1 MTGSSL
7 TDRRTDGAAPMTQV
21 DTRESERTAAPLY
34 VRRGL
39 WRTLGMFARRK
50 PLGAMGGVVLLAFV
64 AMAILAPVLAT
75 HDPDLNDHRAR
86 VKPPSLQNWFG
97 TDNFGRD
104 IYSRVVYGA
113 RISIYVGML
122 ATLIGTLVGAG
133 AGVCSGFFGGRID
146 QGVQRVADI
155 MFTIP
160 PLVLAMAIVTMLGP
174 SLLNVI
180 IAIAIPRMP
189 NTNRVIRSAVLS
201 IKESVYVE
209 ASRALGS
216 TNTHLMVRH
225 LLPNIT
231 APYIVVA
238 TASLGGAILVE
249 ASLSFLGVGVP
260 PPVPS
265 WGRMLS
271 LEGMRYFETAP
282 WMAFAPGLFISAAV
296 FGANLFGDALRDALD
311 PKLRGR

>member
-1 MTGSSL
+1 MREG
-7 TDRRTDGAAPMTQV
+7 GAVRMTQV
-21 DTRESERTAAPLY
+21 AMKELEGPASPLPLQ
-34 VRRGL
+34 RGL
-39 WRTLGMFARRK
+39 WRSLSVFIRRK
-50 PLGAMGGVVLLAFV
+50 PLGAMGAVVLFAFV

-75 HDPDLNDHRAR
+75 HDPDLNDHRNRIKA
-86 VKPPSLQNWFG
+86 PSAQNWFG

-104 IYSRVVYGA
+104 IYSRVVWGA
-113 RISIYVGML
+113 RISIYVGVL
-122 ATLIGTLVGAG
+122 ATLLGTLTGAL
-133 AGVCSGFFGGRID
+133 AGLCSGFFGGRVD
-146 QGVQRVADI
+146 QTIQRVADI

-160 PLVLAMAIVTMLGP
+160 PLVLAMAIVTMLSP
-174 SLLNVI
+174 SLLNVT

-189 NTNRVIRSAVLS
+189 NTNRVIRSTVLAV
-201 IKESVYVE
+201 KESVFVE

-216 TNTHLMVRH
+216 TNTHIMWRH

-249 ASLSFLGVGVP
+249 ASLSFLGLGVP

-282 WMAFAPGLFISAAV
+282 WMAFAPGVFISAAV
-296 FGANLFGDALRDALD
+296 FGANFFGDALRDALD

>member
-1 MTGSSL
+1 
-7 TDRRTDGAAPMTQV
+7 MTQV
-21 DTRESERTAAPLY
+21 AMKELEGPASPLPLQ
-34 VRRGL
+34 RGL
-39 WRTLGMFARRK
+39 WRSLSVFIRRK
-50 PLGAMGGVVLLAFV
+50 PLGAMGAVVLFAFV

-75 HDPDLNDHRAR
+75 HDPDLNDHRNRIKA
-86 VKPPSLQNWFG
+86 PSAQNWFG

-104 IYSRVVYGA
+104 IYSRVVWGA
-113 RISIYVGML
+113 RISIYVGVL
-122 ATLIGTLVGAG
+122 ATLLGTLTGAL
-133 AGVCSGFFGGRID
+133 AGLCSGFFGGRVD
-146 QGVQRVADI
+146 QTIQRVADI

-160 PLVLAMAIVTMLGP
+160 PLVLAMAIVTMLSP
-174 SLLNVI
+174 SLLNVT

-189 NTNRVIRSAVLS
+189 NTNRVIRSAVLA
-201 IKESVYVE
+201 IKESVFVE

-216 TNTHLMVRH
+216 TNTHIMWRH

-249 ASLSFLGVGVP
+249 ASLSFLGLGVP

-282 WMAFAPGLFISAAV
+282 WMAFAPGVFISAAV
-296 FGANLFGDALRDALD
+296 FGANFFGDALRDALD

>member
-1 MTGSSL
+1 MSAAIPAESGGAGSPWP
-7 TDRRTDGAAPMTQV
+7 A
-21 DTRESERTAAPLY
+21 
-34 VRRGL
+34 RRGL
-39 WRTLGMFARRK
+39 WHGLGLFFVHK
-50 PLGAMGGVVLLAFV
+50 PLGAMGAVVLCAFV
-64 AMAILAPVLAT
+64 VMAVLAPVLAT
-75 HDPDLNDHRAR
+75 HDPDLNDYRAR
-86 VKPPSLQNWFG
+86 IKPPSAQNWFG

-113 RISIYVGML
+113 RISIYVGVL
-122 ATLIGTLVGAG
+122 ATLLGTLVGAV
-133 AGVCSGFFGGRID
+133 AGLCSGFLGGRVD
-146 QGVQRVADI
+146 QAIQRIADI

-174 SLLNVI
+174 SLLNVT

-201 IKESVYVE
+201 IKESVFVE

-216 TNTHLMVRH
+216 TSALIMVRH
-225 LLPNIT
+225 LLPNIA
-231 APYIVVA
+231 APYIVLA

-249 ASLSFLGVGVP
+249 ASLSFLGLGVP

-282 WMAFAPGLFISAAV
+282 WMAFAPGVFISAAV
-296 FGANLFGDALRDALD
+296 FGANLFGDALRDVLD